1 MNFISDIFKKKTTSA
16 LGIDIGSSSIKVVQ
30 LQKKGNK
37 AVLETY
43 GELSLGPYGGVSVGQ
58 STNLTTD
65 KIAQAV
71 NDLLNEK
78 ELASMVPIEA
88 RKYIPVPISDVTID
102 WSIIPKS
109 EVLESVSQEKNK
121 GKIKTLDILLVAIHN
136 NIINQYKEIV
146 SKTQLDAKFFE
157 IEIFS
162 SMRAILEGVQW
173 PVMIFDMGAS
183 TTKLYTVDRGVIE
196 HSHTINKGSQDITLN
211 IARILNIPVEEAE
224 VLKRSVGMGKTADGV
239 DLSET
244 VSVVADSIFTEANR
258 FLFDFQKKKN
268 QNMKSIF
275 LTGGGS
281 ALRGFRDLAAKNFQ
295 LSFIPK
301 NPVTERVFQKKKTGM
316 VGLLVVSLFVIS
328 IIVSIGLFIY
338 SGIVKS
344 DIQSLGS
351 QIVEAE
357 KNADKESINQMS
369 QFSDKL
375 SAVKIIVN
383 KHRVISNFL
392 NAFASSTVSTVQFTS
407 LNYGNLT
414 GRGLAVNLKG
424 KATGYSSI
432 ALQED
437 VFSHN
442 KNFKSMTFSNLTL
455 AEGGMVSFDL
465 EILVDPQIATYSP

>member
-78 ELASMVPIEA
+78 EVAITTKVCGLAIPFKASLLLTMEMPDIGQKELASMVPIEA

-109 EVLESVSQEKNK
+109 KVEESVSQEENK

-211 IARILNIPVEEAE
+211 IARILNI
-224 VLKRSVGMGKTADGV
+224 R
-239 DLSET
+239 
-244 VSVVADSIFTEANR
+244 
-258 FLFDFQKKKN
+258 
-268 QNMKSIF
+268 
-275 LTGGGS
+275 
-281 ALRGFRDLAAKNFQ
+281 
-295 LSFIPK
+295 
-301 NPVTERVFQKKKTGM
+301 
-316 VGLLVVSLFVIS
+316 
-328 IIVSIGLFIY
+328 
-338 SGIVKS
+338 
-344 DIQSLGS
+344 
-351 QIVEAE
+351 
-357 KNADKESINQMS
+357 
-369 QFSDKL
+369 
-375 SAVKIIVN
+375 
-383 KHRVISNFL
+383 
-392 NAFASSTVSTVQFTS
+392 
-407 LNYGNLT
+407 
-414 GRGLAVNLKG
+414 
-424 KATGYSSI
+424 
-432 ALQED
+432 
-437 VFSHN
+437 
-442 KNFKSMTFSNLTL
+442 
-455 AEGGMVSFDL
+455 
-465 EILVDPQIATYSP
+465 